1 MTLMR
6 NPAMTQEELKSILNY
21 NSETG
26 KFQWVS
32 MKWKRSNRV
41 GSKKSNGYMQVAIG
55 GKVYYQHRLAWLYM
69 TGEMPDSEIDHI
81 NGIRDDNR
89 WCNLRLATS
98 SQNGMNTALSS
109 VNTSGVKG
117 VSWDKRNK
125 KWCATIK
132 IDRRTIWLGRHLSI
146 ESAKK
151 AIARARK
158 RIHGEFACD
167 GTRQENLG

>member
-1 MTLMR
+1 
-6 NPAMTQEELKSILNY
+6 MTQEELKSILNY
-21 NSETG
+21 NGETG
-26 KFQWVS
+26 EFSWLPAK
-32 MKWKRSNRV
+32 MKWKRLNRV
-41 GSKKSNGYMQVAIG
+41 GSKKASGYMQVGIG
-55 GKVYYQHRLAWLYM
+55 DKVYYQHRLAWLYM
-69 TGEMPDSEIDHI
+69 TGEWPDSEIDHI

-109 VNTSGVKG
+109 VNTSGIKG

-132 IDRRTIWLGRHLSI
+132 INRITIWLGRHSSI

-151 AIARARK
+151 AIEMARVH
-158 RIHGEFACD
+158 IHGEFACD
-167 GTRQENLG
+167 GTRQEARD

>member
-1 MTLMR
+1 
-6 NPAMTQEELKSILNY
+6 MTQEELKSILNY

-26 KFQWVS
+26 EFSWLPTK

-41 GSKKSNGYMQVAIG
+41 GSKKASSYMQVGIG
-55 GKVYYQHRLAWLYM
+55 DKVYYQHRLAWLYM

-109 VNTSGVKG
+109 VNTSGIKG
-117 VSWDKRNK
+117 VSWDRRNK

-132 IDRRTIWLGRHLSI
+132 INRRTIWLGRHSSI

-151 AIARARK
+151 AIEIARVH
-158 RIHGEFACD
+158 IHGEFACD
-167 GTRQENLG
+167 GTRKERQD